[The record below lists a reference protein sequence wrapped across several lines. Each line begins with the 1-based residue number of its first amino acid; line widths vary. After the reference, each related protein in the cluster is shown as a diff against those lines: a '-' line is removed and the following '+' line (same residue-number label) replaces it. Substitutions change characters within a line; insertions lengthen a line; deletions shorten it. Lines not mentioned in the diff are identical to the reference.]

1 MRFPRPFPPLPPI
14 RVTLF
19 PFLPRGLVRAMFE
32 PSLLN
37 IFRFPCVCRSLSGS
51 RVCCSGS
58 RGCLARWGLPSFESC
73 LFLSGLR
80 GGGVCVGRV
89 LVSCSSVR
97 VVFLWAGGLLI
108 TKFRFQKRSSHA
120 NGSDCCGAAQH
131 DGSDRSPRS
140 GCLQH
145 LTRRSGASI
154 PLRDPAILSSDRA
167 RSSRSNSGSGHV
179 LVVESDARL
188 RAHQRLTAR
197 ASGRLSARLR
207 ATERMVAQL
216 A

>member
-1 MRFPRPFPPLPPI
+1 MTLGRVGQPRVGRAEVLVVLLVVRFGAF
-14 RVTLF
+14 VF
-19 PFLPRGLVRAMFE
+19 HVSVGL
-32 PSLLN
+32 
-37 IFRFPCVCRSLSGS
+37 
-51 RVCCSGS
+51 
-58 RGCLARWGLPSFESC
+58 CLGPVSVALGPVVVW
-73 LFLSGLR
+73 R
-80 GGGVCVGRV
+80 GGVSQVLRAACSFLVCGVVVCVWVVCSCRV
-89 LVSCSSVR
+89 LRSVWCSCG
-97 VVFLWAGGLLI
+97 AGGLLI